1 MFLVV
6 LDNYKNTSQNALQ
19 QPGILKLSTK
29 IMNSVGKILN
39 IFIMCWK
46 A

>member
-6 LDNYKNTSQNALQ
+6 LDNNKNTSQNALQ

-29 IMNSVGKILN
+29 IMNSVGNIIN